1 MLEKSVFQIKNGTK
15 VWSQQAHVE
24 YKKKKN
30 KNSC

>member
-24 YKKKKN
+24 YKKKEK
-30 KNSC
+30 